1 MEYLREE
8 AIEKEEEGETAT
20 SRIETIE
27 VEESQPVEVWSEQ
40 KRKVS
45 WIDWIK
51 TIGRL
56 NCIYIFTNIHVYV
69 DVIHLTKFCFQ
80 KQKCC
85 PVPFSSL
92 RWFMVQLR
100 QRFTSIEISFH
111 VYQVYSMLYVF
122 FVIN

>member
-51 TIGRL
+51 TIGKQ
-56 NCIYIFTNIHVYV
+56 NCIYTFTNIHVYV
-69 DVIHLTKFCFQ
+69 DVIHLTKVLFQ

-92 RWFMVQLR
+92 Q
-100 QRFTSIEISFH
+100 
-111 VYQVYSMLYVF
+111 
-122 FVIN
+122 

>member
-51 TIGRL
+51 TIGKQ
-56 NCIYIFTNIHVYV
+56 NCIYTFPTYMFMLMLYIQK
-69 DVIHLTKFCFQ
+69 KFCFRN
-80 KQKCC
+80 KSAARYRSHHCDGLWC
-85 PVPFSSL
+85 NCGNVL
-92 RWFMVQLR
+92 HQLK
-100 QRFTSIEISFH
+100 
-111 VYQVYSMLYVF
+111 
-122 FVIN
+122 

>member
-51 TIGRL
+51 TIGKL

-69 DVIHLTKFCFQ
+69 DVIHLTK
-80 KQKCC
+80 
-85 PVPFSSL
+85 VLFSETKVL
-92 RWFMVQLR
+92 PGTVLLIAMVYGAIAATFY
-100 QRFTSIEISFH
+100 FT
-111 VYQVYSMLYVF
+111 
-122 FVIN
+122 